1 MADMSSSLKVVNIAL
16 VFCASFSL
24 LAIFI
29 LILFIFTL
37 CSLLVPTISVV
48 GSAGGILSTGAAPAA
63 GAFGGIGGGGG
74 RAANGAAGRGGGGG
88 GVVGIGAAAAAGAA
102 GAAAGGGGGGGGAAA
117 AGAGA
122 AAAGAAAGLA
132 PPGPSWILRSCT
144 PGWTV
149 LPSSTSSSVMTPE
162 PGEGTGTEVLSVSIS
177 QRTSSSETLSPTAFS
192 HLMSPSEMES
202 AKAGHTITFTSSP
215 RTLVVKI
222 LLLTT
227 GFWYIREADGR
238 TGEREAWVACE
249 ASTERCC
256 PSRAWL
262 SPLRMPLVPI
272 LPGPSM
278 AVEAP
283 AGRQWWLAP

>member
-37 CSLLVPTISVV
+37 CSLLVPAISVV

-102 GAAAGGGGGGGGAAA
+102 AGGGGGGAAAA

-215 RTLVVKI
+215 RTLVVNI

-227 GFWYIREADGR
+227 GFW
-238 TGEREAWVACE
+238 
-249 ASTERCC
+249 
-256 PSRAWL
+256 
-262 SPLRMPLVPI
+262 
-272 LPGPSM
+272 
-278 AVEAP
+278 
-283 AGRQWWLAP
+283 

>member
-1 MADMSSSLKVVNIAL
+1 MVDMSSSLKVVNIAL

-24 LAIFI
+24 LAIFN

-37 CSLLVPTISVV
+37 CSLLVPAISVV

-63 GAFGGIGGGGG
+63 GALGGIGGGGG

-88 GVVGIGAAAAAGAA
+88 GVVGIGAAAAAAA
-102 GAAAGGGGGGGGAAA
+102 GGGGGGGAAA

-149 LPSSTSSSVMTPE
+149 LPSSTSSSVITPE

-227 GFWYIREADGR
+227 GFW
-238 TGEREAWVACE
+238 
-249 ASTERCC
+249 
-256 PSRAWL
+256 
-262 SPLRMPLVPI
+262 
-272 LPGPSM
+272 
-278 AVEAP
+278 
-283 AGRQWWLAP
+283 

>member
-29 LILFIFTL
+29 LILSSLTL
-37 CSLLVPTISVV
+37 CSLLVPAISVV

-102 GAAAGGGGGGGGAAA
+102 GGGGGGAAA

-132 PPGPSWILRSCT
+132 PPGPSWILRS
-144 PGWTV
+144 
-149 LPSSTSSSVMTPE
+149 
-162 PGEGTGTEVLSVSIS
+162 
-177 QRTSSSETLSPTAFS
+177 
-192 HLMSPSEMES
+192 
-202 AKAGHTITFTSSP
+202 
-215 RTLVVKI
+215 
-222 LLLTT
+222 
-227 GFWYIREADGR
+227 
-238 TGEREAWVACE
+238 
-249 ASTERCC
+249 
-256 PSRAWL
+256 
-262 SPLRMPLVPI
+262 
-272 LPGPSM
+272 
-278 AVEAP
+278 
-283 AGRQWWLAP
+283 

>member
-24 LAIFI
+24 LAIFN

-37 CSLLVPTISVV
+37 CSLLVPAISVV

-63 GAFGGIGGGGG
+63 GALGGIGGGGG

-88 GVVGIGAAAAAGAA
+88 GVVGI
-102 GAAAGGGGGGGGAAA
+102 
-117 AGAGA
+117 GAGA

-149 LPSSTSSSVMTPE
+149 LPSSTSSSVITPE

-227 GFWYIREADGR
+227 GFW
-238 TGEREAWVACE
+238 
-249 ASTERCC
+249 
-256 PSRAWL
+256 
-262 SPLRMPLVPI
+262 
-272 LPGPSM
+272 
-278 AVEAP
+278 
-283 AGRQWWLAP
+283 